1 MQDRE
6 LVALCRQGKTEQYG
20 VLVERYQRLIFSIA
34 YQLVRSREEAEDIA
48 QEAFVKVYSRIAST
62 ADLDFLP
69 YIRTTVTNLCLD
81 RLRKQRTVSRY
92 IATSREDDLTEHS
105 TPETTLMHSVE
116 QKLLQEAMARLPD
129 MYREVLV
136 LHYAAGH
143 SYEAIAQIL
152 DQPMSIV
159 KNRIFRGKK
168 ILREAYLQIEG
179 GVGVEV

>member
-6 LVALCRQGKTEQYG
+6 LVALCHRGKTAEYG
-20 VLVERYQRLIFSIA
+20 ILVERYQRLVWSIA
-34 YQLVRSREEAEDIA
+34 YQLLRSREEAEDAA
-48 QEAFVKVYSRIAST
+48 QEAFLKVYSRIASD

-81 RLRKQRTVSRY
+81 RLRRQKTAARHLAAAS
-92 IATSREDDLTEHS
+92 EEELTEQR
-105 TPETTLMHSVE
+105 TPETTMMHSVE
-116 QKLLQEAMARLPD
+116 QRLLQDAVNRLPD

-136 LHYAAGH
+136 MHYAAGH
-143 SYEAIAQIL
+143 SYEAIAQML

-168 ILREAYLQIEG
+168 ILREIYLQVEG
-179 GVGVEV
+179 GVKS